1 MRLNILNGI
10 LLDKYSI
17 YNVMD
22 RSEIIELLEV
32 INQQVSSSV
41 LGGRD
46 DDYEELESMGL
57 ITIDRDAVQWAATIT
72 PAGIAYLGHD

>member
-10 LLDKYSI
+10 LLDRYSI

-22 RSEIIELLEV
+22 RSEIIALLEV

>member
-1 MRLNILNGI
+1 MAVSKVLNLNI
-10 LLDKYSI
+10 
-17 YNVMD
+17 ME
-22 RSEIIELLEV
+22 RSEITALLEV

-46 DDYEELESMGL
+46 DDYAELEQMGL
-57 ITIDRDAVQWAATIT
+57 ITINRDAVQWSATIT

>member
-1 MRLNILNGI
+1 
-10 LLDKYSI
+10 
-17 YNVMD
+17 MD
-22 RSEIIELLEV
+22 RSEIIALLEV

>member
-57 ITIDRDAVQWAATIT
+57 ITIDRDAVQWAATIK

>member
-1 MRLNILNGI
+1 MHLNILNGI